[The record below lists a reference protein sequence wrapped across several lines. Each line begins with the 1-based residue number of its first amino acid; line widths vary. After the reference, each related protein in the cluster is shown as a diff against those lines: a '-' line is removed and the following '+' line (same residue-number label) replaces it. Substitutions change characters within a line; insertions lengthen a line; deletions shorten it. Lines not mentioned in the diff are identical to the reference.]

1 MTIPVVVVIA
11 ANETSSVFDK
21 PWAVRLTVSPE
32 PVVVTATG
40 VVEGVPTPVTCI
52 PTVIPVVLAIVT
64 VALLIVVVPL
74 NATGVTA
81 PQFVLTVKTK
91 PCVND
96 VPRLAMMVS
105 RADWESLRVA

>member
-1 MTIPVVVVIA
+1 MA

-21 PWAVRLTVSPE
+21 PCAVRLTVSPE
-32 PVVVTATG
+32 PVVVTAMG

-64 VALLIVVVPL
+64 VALPAVVLPL

-81 PQFVLTVKTK
+81 PQFVLTVRTS

-96 VPRLAMMVS
+96 VPRLAIIDSMAVCES
-105 RADWESLRVA
+105 FADA